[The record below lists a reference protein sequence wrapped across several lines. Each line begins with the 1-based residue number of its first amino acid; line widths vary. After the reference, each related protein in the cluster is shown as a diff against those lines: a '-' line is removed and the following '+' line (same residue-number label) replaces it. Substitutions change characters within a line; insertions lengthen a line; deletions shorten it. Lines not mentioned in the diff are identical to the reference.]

1 MQITGAVNHSAKLR
15 FVELDRFDKEL
26 EECGSM
32 AEKWFYSMKHMGRM
46 ERLPE
51 ELRVQVFE
59 RLFEACEIARFTPEE
74 KLEYEHDMMT
84 ERDYTNIIN
93 TYRAEG
99 LEEGEA
105 KGRAEGLTE
114 GRAEGRKEEQLRIA
128 KAMIGKGID
137 TLTVTSVTGLN
148 LKDIEKL

>member
-1 MQITGAVNHSAKLR
+1 MVDETIFLN

-51 ELRVQVFE
+51 ELRVKVFE

-84 ERDYTNIIN
+84 ERDYTNILN

-137 TLTVTSVTGLN
+137 TLTVASVTGLTP
-148 LKDIEKL
+148 KDIEKL